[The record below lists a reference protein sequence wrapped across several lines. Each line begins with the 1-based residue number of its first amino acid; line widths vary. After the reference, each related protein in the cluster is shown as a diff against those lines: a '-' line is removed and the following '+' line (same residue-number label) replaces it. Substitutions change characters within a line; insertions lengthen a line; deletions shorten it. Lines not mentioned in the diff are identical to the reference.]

1 MPGLLII
8 VLLITN
14 QTQGNQQTSIIQFG
28 WSSAGVAVPGLLIVV
43 LLLTNKTQGDQQ
55 TIIVHFG
62 CDSYHFVGVFATLPF
77 LSFVA
82 FLALKV
88 QKTEEKYTPPQG
100 PYCNS

>member
-55 TIIVHFG
+55 TSIVHFG
-62 CDSYHFVGVFATLPF
+62 CDSYHSVGGFCHFAVVVVCSVFG
-77 LSFVA
+77 
-82 FLALKV
+82 LKSA
-88 QKTEEKYTPPQG
+88 K
-100 PYCNS
+100 N